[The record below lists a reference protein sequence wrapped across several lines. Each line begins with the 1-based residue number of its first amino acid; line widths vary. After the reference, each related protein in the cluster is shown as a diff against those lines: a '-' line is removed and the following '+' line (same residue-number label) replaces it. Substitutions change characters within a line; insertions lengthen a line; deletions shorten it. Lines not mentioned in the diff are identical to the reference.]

1 MGEKRTSWLVQLGS
15 TSLAPVW
22 SSYKKLALP
31 LLLGSLTTSCA
42 RGTPDLDPWEL
53 GTGSEKVV
61 NVFTLGASVEGDA
74 QDHVPREHRQA
85 ILQEHAEC
93 AQLYQEITL
102 QPALPGTPR
111 LDAAR
116 ELVLAR
122 SKAEP
127 VLFLSEPQFT
137 GNVSEGM
144 AARRRSILKS
154 EHPAELIKDAFN
166 LFKGFP
172 ERRRQLLL
180 RDGYLYTDDPRTAR
194 FLTEHVTLEELFFEP
209 EIFLERASE
218 TYRLLRNKEG
228 VFQFVDGS
236 QAGQRARLLL
246 FDRLWL
252 PAETLGPALHIDVRD
267 FAQRLGVEGM
277 RIERITQRHILGD
290 LKFGDESVRAVMEY
304 GDRKLELSCLAV
316 APDRVDQVGRAR
328 DDSYRRAQ
336 VLRAMREQIV
346 TQVREGLP
354 FDEPK
359 TESGQQ
365 DGELRQRFEHAYF
378 SGQNSYKFNG
388 DRYQVYSAQGLPL
401 VPQVCIDFVTETLER
416 ASGMHWAEKG
426 QPPKR
431 VLGAL
436 DFDELLSGH
445 RRQEMALRSFAR
457 DNPGRLQLLDYPQS
471 EWVPYEKIDAFFEF
485 IRNHKAEL
493 RPGDI
498 LIIRGRAAWDRY
510 QDIHTHTFYIYESDP
525 ITQMPTLLAGNSGK
539 PRIITWDDEMLR
551 APKRSIHHRIRPN
564 MNWLYDHVVLRTPVR
579 GERWAAPL
587 SAAAL

>member
-1 MGEKRTSWLVQLGS
+1 MKRALHIATSWSAALVSRGLS
-15 TSLAPVW
+15 HRPWTLIALSLA
-22 SSYKKLALP
+22 SLAC
-31 LLLGSLTTSCA
+31 S

-53 GTGSEKVV
+53 GTGSEKAA
-61 NVFTLGASVEGDA
+61 NVFALGASVQGESH
-74 QDHVPREHRQA
+74 DHAPKEHHQA
-85 ILQEHAEC
+85 ILREHAEC
-93 AQLYQEITL
+93 AELYKEIAL

-111 LDAAR
+111 LDAVR

-137 GNVSEGM
+137 GSVSEGM
-144 AARRRSILKS
+144 QARRRSILKS
-154 EHPAELIKDAFN
+154 QHPAELIKDAFN

-172 ERRRQLLL
+172 DRRRQLLL

-194 FLTEHVTLEELFFEP
+194 YLTEHVTLEELFAQD

-218 TYRLLRNKEG
+218 TYRLVRNKEG
-228 VFQFVDGS
+228 VFQFADGG
-236 QAGQRARLLL
+236 QAGERARLLL
-246 FDRLWL
+246 FDRVWL
-252 PAETLGPALHIDVRD
+252 AGDTLGPALQLDVRD

-277 RIERITQRHILGD
+277 QIERITERHILGD
-290 LKFGDESVRAVMEY
+290 LKFGDESVRAVIEH
-304 GDRKLELSCLAV
+304 GERKLELICLAV

-346 TQVREGLP
+346 KQVKEGLP

-365 DGELRQRFEHAYF
+365 DGELRRRFEHAYF
-378 SGQNSYKFNG
+378 SGQKTYKFNG

-416 ASGMHWAEKG
+416 ASGMHWAEQG
-426 QPPKR
+426 QPPR
-431 VLGAL
+431 RLLGAL

-457 DNPGRLQLLDYPQS
+457 ENPGRLQLLDFPQS
-471 EWVPYEKIDAFFEF
+471 EWVAYEKVDAFFEF
-485 IRNHKAEL
+485 IRSHKRDF
-493 RPGDI
+493 RPGDV
-498 LIIRGRAAWDRY
+498 LIIRGRAAWDHY
-510 QDIHTHTFYIYESDP
+510 HDIHTHTFYIYEADP